1 MTFDP
6 AALRD
11 GVREACLAGDFSGAL
26 RIDRRGETLL
36 EEGWGLADRAFNV
49 PNSEK
54 TRFATAS
61 FTKGFTALTVVSL
74 IVDSV
79 LELSTTARS
88 LLRTDLPL
96 VGDDVTIHDLLSH
109 RSGIGD
115 YMDEDVAHPGGIPPM
130 PVSAHDLDRTEAY
143 LRVLEGFSPKFP
155 RGTSFSYCNSGY
167 VILALLA
174 ERASGMPFPQLVH
187 ERVCMPA
194 GLSDTSFLRSDEL
207 AADVARG
214 YLAKEGL
221 RTNVFHLPVIG
232 SGDGGLYSTLADIHR
247 LWNAFFAGRI
257 VPERWVE
264 RMIQPSGTFTPGSP
278 RYGLGFWLHPTGRA
292 IRLEGYDAGVSL
304 RTVADPAAEV
314 TWTVVSNTADGAW
327 PVARR
332 IEELLRELRAGSEN

>member
-6 AALRD
+6 AALRA
-11 GVREACLAGDFSGAL
+11 GVGEACRASDFSGAL
-26 RIDRRGETLL
+26 RIDLGGEILI
-36 EEGWGLADRAFNV
+36 EKAWGLADRAFGV
-49 PNSEK
+49 PNNEK

-61 FTKGFTALTVVSL
+61 FTKGLTALTVVSL

-79 LELSTTARS
+79 VELSTTARA
-88 LLRTDLPL
+88 LLGRDLPL

-130 PVSAHDLDRTEAY
+130 TASVHELDRTEAY
-143 LRVLEGFSPKFP
+143 LRVLEGFPSKFQ

-174 ERASGMPFPQLVH
+174 ERASGVPFPQLVQ
-187 ERVCMPA
+187 ERVCIPA
-194 GLSDTSFLRSDEL
+194 GLSETSFLRSDEL

-214 YLAKEGL
+214 YLAKDGI
-221 RTNVFHLPVIG
+221 RTNVFHLPVMG
-232 SGDGGLYSTLADIHR
+232 TGDGGLYSTLADIHR

-257 VPERWVE
+257 VPEPWVKE
-264 RMIQPSGTFTPGSP
+264 MIRPSGTFDPGSA
-278 RYGLGFWLHPTGRA
+278 RYGLGFWLHPAGPA
-292 IRLEGYDAGVSL
+292 VRLEGYDAGVSL
-304 RTVADPAAEV
+304 RTVHDPAAKV

-332 IEELLRELRAGSEN
+332 IEELLREL